1 MAATQAPTLKSAL
14 LSGKAGLLQSLQRL
28 TLDPNYVPARLPEG
42 MVVGIWGDA
51 VVRTP
56 DGTVR
61 ELKVGEMV
69 RKGYVIL
76 TSQNGIV
83 QLEAEGDRL
92 ARVPVDR
99 DGLEPTG
106 TGLSGGEDG
115 SLNGAERVGRVIEVV
130 SPADFD
136 FSAAERASN
145 AAASVTGTGLAA
157 PVASVADVTVKEDAG
172 HAVFTV
178 TLARSSDSA
187 TTLGLALTD
196 GTAQGGGIDYGTAG
210 TPQNLEVSLDNGA
223 TWTPATS
230 VTIPAGMQSA
240 LVRTPITSDSTYEP
254 DEGFTL
260 TTTLLA
266 GNVNVADPV
275 GVATIVDQLPYIQAV
290 NPVTVNEGA
299 GQAVFTVTLSN
310 ASKEPVTVR
319 YTTADGTAT
328 GGADYTPVTGLITFA
343 PGETSKTIAV
353 PILNDTVY
361 EGDETFK
368 LTLSEPVNAGLPTP
382 DVLGT
387 IQDDG
392 RGTGGTDD
400 DRPRVGTVSSP
411 AAREG
416 EPLDFTITLTTTS
429 TTPTVLDV
437 TPRSGSGTVGTDT
450 GPLEVSFDGGKTFT
464 TVTDGKVTVPPGT
477 DTLIVRVPTLPD
489 SDPETSETIFLDV
502 KAPADPAP
510 VYGTGTIEDVPLVSI
525 AGPAAVDEA
534 IGNATYTVTLNHAA
548 TVPVS
553 VTVKTVEGVALAGSD
568 YTAVNQVLTFAPG
581 ETSKTVLVPITNDD
595 VLEGKEAFTV
605 QLAAPA
611 GTVIDTA
618 HSSVLTEIADD
629 GLLDDGVNKDAP
641 KLAVTDLN
649 LPETS
654 GFAVFNVTLDKAS
667 GLATTVALALADG
680 TAKGGGVDYGSAGA
694 GNLQVSTDG
703 GTTWTDATTATFAA
717 GKTSVLV
724 RTPLVADALDDSGE
738 TFTLKATT
746 TAPADGT
753 SNASATGTA
762 TVYDLPTLRIDDQTV
777 NEATGTATFTVTLSS
792 ASSTAVTVR
801 YASVNDTATS
811 GSDYD
816 AVSGTLTFAPGEL
829 TRTIS
834 VPITD
839 DLVYE
844 GAETFKIQL
853 TSPSVNA
860 LIADDTGIGTIM
872 DDGTGTV
879 PPGVTPTDDRPRA
892 TINDVIVNEGAGTAT
907 FTVTLAGT
915 ATTPITL
922 GFATSDGTAK
932 AGLDYS
938 ATTGTLTFAPGETSK
953 SITVPILNDTV
964 YEGSET
970 FDVTLNNPSS
980 NVVLGDPL
988 GLGTIKDDGTG
999 PVPPGVTP
1007 DDDRPLVTIN
1017 DVQVNEAASKASFT
1031 VTLSNPSDL
1040 PVTVKYSSV
1049 NGTAEAGFDY
1059 DAVLGTLTFAP
1070 GELSKT
1076 IDVPLKNDTVYE
1088 GAETFQIV
1096 LTDPTNATVTAA
1108 GAGVDS
1114 TKDGTGV
1121 GTILDDGTGPVPPG
1135 VTPDNDTPA
1144 ASINDVVVNEAAGTA
1159 TFTVTLTNAAKMPV
1173 TVDYASADGTAT
1185 AGQDY
1190 AAVASTLTFAPG
1202 ETSKT
1207 ITVPILNDTVYE
1219 GSETFTINLS
1229 APANATITD
1238 GIGLGTIKDDGT
1250 GPVPPGVTPD
1260 NDTPAASINDVV
1272 VNEAAGTATF
1282 TVTLTNAAK
1291 MPVTVDY
1298 ASADGTATAGQDY
1311 AAVASTLTFAPGETS
1326 KTITVPILN
1335 DTVYEGSETF
1345 TINLSAPANATIT
1358 DGIGLGTIKDD
1369 GTGPVPPGVTPDN
1382 DTPAASINDVVVN
1395 EAAGTATFTVTLTN
1409 AAKMPVTIA
1418 YASAD
1423 GTATAGLDYTAVADT
1438 LTFAP
1443 GQTSQTITVDIRN
1456 DIVYEGSE
1464 TFTINLSAPANATI
1478 ADGIGL
1484 GTIKDDGT
1492 GPVPPGVTPDNDT
1505 PAASINDVV
1514 VNEAAG
1520 TATFTVTLTN
1530 AAKMPVTVDYAS
1542 ADGTA
1547 KAGLDYSVVPGTLT
1561 FDPGQTSKTITV
1573 SILND
1578 NVYEGAETFTINLS
1592 APTNAT
1598 IADGIGLGTIKD
1610 DGTGPVPPG
1619 VTPDNDTPLLTI
1631 DSPIVVENLAGA
1643 HVVFTLTLGNPS
1655 AVATTV
1661 SLALTDGTAKGA
1673 GVDYGSTGSNN
1684 LQVSTD
1690 GGTTWLDA
1698 TSATFAPNIT
1708 TLLVRTPLNNDK
1720 AIEPSEAFTL
1730 TATTTAGAT
1739 LSPTATGTGNI
1750 ADDDVAPIA
1759 NPDTGRG
1766 DEDTPITGS
1775 VLTNDTDA
1783 NGDPLTVTGFSVGG
1797 TPYVPG
1803 TTATIP
1809 GVGTITIAPT
1819 GVYTFNPLPNY
1830 DGPVPVITYTVT
1842 DSANPVNG
1850 TLTLTINPV
1859 NDAPIVTAGAVTP
1872 LSEEGLT
1879 GGLADTTGNVDTTNL
1894 VVNTGQI
1901 GLSDVEGSPMTV
1913 VWSPVTANYTQNGIG
1928 ISWTGQGTQTL
1939 VGRAD
1944 SGPEILTATIDNTG
1958 AYTVKLLGQI
1968 DHPSAGEDSLQLDF
1982 GVVVSDGVLSS
1993 PGTVSVRIED
2003 DSPAALVTQTSSV
2016 KLQDTN
2022 LLITLDTSGSMLTN
2036 IETGVLAGQTRLDVA
2051 KAAINNLMEAYS
2063 EFGSVRVRLVSFA
2076 NAATDQGNA
2085 WLTLAQ
2091 AKLVLDA
2098 ISTVNGIPGGITN
2111 YDVAIAAA
2119 TAAFGTAG
2127 SLPAAQTVAYFL
2139 SDGNPNRPAGSE
2151 GMNPSEESSWKTF
2164 LNTNNIT
2171 SYAIG
2176 IADGVGQSKLDPVAW
2191 NGTTTGGSE
2200 ANAVVVTDLAQLS
2213 AVLKNT
2219 VPIPSGDLSAGGTFR
2234 AGGQVGADKGNVQ
2247 SVTVDG
2253 VTYAYDTANSSSNPI
2268 TVSGGT
2274 GHYAYVLA
2282 TKTLVVTTSAGGK
2295 FYIDL
2300 DDGSYEYRV
2309 PASLAMATQTEVL
2322 SYVVAD
2328 KDGDTQHAQ
2337 IVVNVGTSTSSVV
2350 NSENVPTA
2358 THVGNSSDDILVGSA
2373 GNDYMIG
2380 GDGNDNLSGLLGND
2394 ALFGGWGN
2402 DTLVGGDGNDTL
2414 TGGQGNDVLTGGVG
2428 SDVFAWTLSDQ
2439 GTSGAPAVD
2448 TITDFNTSLPA
2459 DGGDIIDLRDLL
2471 AGENTSTLQ
2480 NYLEFTFSG
2489 SGSTA
2494 STTIHVSANGSF
2506 TGGTYSAAAEDQA
2519 IVLTGVDL
2527 RTSLGLDTAATDADI
2542 ISKMLTQGKL
2552 IVDP

>member
-437 TPRSGSGTVGTDT
+437 TPRSGSGTVGADT

-618 HSSVLTEIADD
+618 HASVLTEIADD

-811 GSDYD
+811 GSDYG

-892 TINDVIVNEGAGTAT
+892 TVNDVIVNEGAGTAT

-1173 TVDYASADGTAT
+1173 T
-1185 AGQDY
+1185 
-1190 AAVASTLTFAPG
+1190 
-1202 ETSKT
+1202 
-1207 ITVPILNDTVYE
+1207 
-1219 GSETFTINLS
+1219 
-1229 APANATITD
+1229 
-1238 GIGLGTIKDDGT
+1238 
-1250 GPVPPGVTPD
+1250 
-1260 NDTPAASINDVV
+1260 
-1272 VNEAAGTATF
+1272 
-1282 TVTLTNAAK
+1282 
-1291 MPVTVDY
+1291 
-1298 ASADGTATAGQDY
+1298 
-1311 AAVASTLTFAPGETS
+1311 
-1326 KTITVPILN
+1326 
-1335 DTVYEGSETF
+1335 
-1345 TINLSAPANATIT
+1345 
-1358 DGIGLGTIKDD
+1358 
-1369 GTGPVPPGVTPDN
+1369 
-1382 DTPAASINDVVVN
+1382 
-1395 EAAGTATFTVTLTN
+1395 
-1409 AAKMPVTIA
+1409 IA

-1443 GQTSQTITVDIRN
+1443 GQTSQTITVPILN

-1505 PAASINDVV
+1505 PS
-1514 VNEAAG
+1514 
-1520 TATFTVTLTN
+1520 
-1530 AAKMPVTVDYAS
+1530 
-1542 ADGTA
+1542 
-1547 KAGLDYSVVPGTLT
+1547 
-1561 FDPGQTSKTITV
+1561 
-1573 SILND
+1573 
-1578 NVYEGAETFTINLS
+1578 
-1592 APTNAT
+1592 
-1598 IADGIGLGTIKD
+1598 
-1610 DGTGPVPPG
+1610 
-1619 VTPDNDTPLLTI
+1619 LTI
-1631 DSPIVVENLAGA
+1631 DSPTVVENLAGGHA
-1643 HVVFTLTLGNPS
+1643 VFTLTLSNPS
-1655 AVATTV
+1655 TTATTV
-1661 SLALTDGTAKGA
+1661 GLALTDGSAKGL
-1673 GVDYGSTGSNN
+1673 GVDYGSTGGNN
-1684 LQVSTD
+1684 LQVSID
-1690 GGTTWLDA
+1690 GGATWVDA
-1698 TSATFAPNIT
+1698 TTATFAPNTT

-1739 LSPTATGTGNI
+1739 RSPTSTGTATI
-1750 ADDDVAPIA
+1750 ADDDVAPVA
-1759 NPDTGRG
+1759 LPDTGRG

-1842 DSANPVNG
+1842 DGANPVNG

>member
-299 GQAVFTVTLSN
+299 GQAVFTVALSN

-450 GPLEVSFDGGKTFT
+450 GPLEVSLDGGKTFT

-618 HSSVLTEIADD
+618 HASVLTEIADD

-694 GNLQVSTDG
+694 GNLQVSTNG

-811 GSDYD
+811 GSDYG

-1173 TVDYASADGTAT
+1173 T
-1185 AGQDY
+1185 
-1190 AAVASTLTFAPG
+1190 
-1202 ETSKT
+1202 
-1207 ITVPILNDTVYE
+1207 
-1219 GSETFTINLS
+1219 
-1229 APANATITD
+1229 
-1238 GIGLGTIKDDGT
+1238 
-1250 GPVPPGVTPD
+1250 
-1260 NDTPAASINDVV
+1260 
-1272 VNEAAGTATF
+1272 
-1282 TVTLTNAAK
+1282 
-1291 MPVTVDY
+1291 
-1298 ASADGTATAGQDY
+1298 
-1311 AAVASTLTFAPGETS
+1311 
-1326 KTITVPILN
+1326 
-1335 DTVYEGSETF
+1335 
-1345 TINLSAPANATIT
+1345 
-1358 DGIGLGTIKDD
+1358 
-1369 GTGPVPPGVTPDN
+1369 
-1382 DTPAASINDVVVN
+1382 
-1395 EAAGTATFTVTLTN
+1395 
-1409 AAKMPVTIA
+1409 IA

-1505 PAASINDVV
+1505 PS
-1514 VNEAAG
+1514 
-1520 TATFTVTLTN
+1520 
-1530 AAKMPVTVDYAS
+1530 
-1542 ADGTA
+1542 
-1547 KAGLDYSVVPGTLT
+1547 
-1561 FDPGQTSKTITV
+1561 
-1573 SILND
+1573 
-1578 NVYEGAETFTINLS
+1578 
-1592 APTNAT
+1592 
-1598 IADGIGLGTIKD
+1598 
-1610 DGTGPVPPG
+1610 
-1619 VTPDNDTPLLTI
+1619 LTI
-1631 DSPIVVENLAGA
+1631 DSPTVVENLAGGHA
-1643 HVVFTLTLGNPS
+1643 VFTLTLSNPS
-1655 AVATTV
+1655 TTATTV
-1661 SLALTDGTAKGA
+1661 GLALTDGSAKGL
-1673 GVDYGSTGSNN
+1673 GVDYGSTGGNN
-1684 LQVSTD
+1684 LQVSID
-1690 GGTTWLDA
+1690 GGATWVDA
-1698 TSATFAPNIT
+1698 TTATFAPNTT

-1739 LSPTATGTGNI
+1739 RSPTSTGTATI
-1750 ADDDVAPIA
+1750 ADDDVAPVA
-1759 NPDTGRG
+1759 LPDTGRG

-1842 DSANPVNG
+1842 DGANPVNG

-1913 VWSPVTANYTQNGIG
+1913 VWSPVTASYTQAGIP
-1928 ISWTGQGTQTL
+1928 ITWTGEGTQTL

-1944 SGPEILTATIDNTG
+1944 GGPVILTATIDNAG
-1958 AYTVKLLGQI
+1958 AYTVTLSGPI
-1968 DHPSAGEDSLQLDF
+1968 DHPAAGEDALQMDL
-1982 GVVVSDGVLSS
+1982 GVVVSDGALST

-2016 KLQDTN
+2016 RLQDTN
-2022 LLITLDTSGSMLTN
+2022 LLITLDTSGSMNTV
-2036 IETGVLAGQTRLDVA
+2036 ITSGTLAGKTQLYAAVVAIKQLLDSY
-2051 KAAINNLMEAYS
+2051 N
-2063 EFGSVRVRLVSFA
+2063 EFGDIKVRLVTFSGT
-2076 NAATDQGNA
+2076 ATDQGNS
-2085 WLTLAQ
+2085 WLDITAAKTLLSSLLA
-2091 AKLVLDA
+2091 
-2098 ISTVNGIPGGITN
+2098 GGGSTN
-2111 YDVAIAAA
+2111 YDAAMA
-2119 TAAFGTAG
+2119 
-2127 SLPAAQTVAYFL
+2127 AAQTAFSTGVVDTTTGRLSTGQNVAYFF
-2139 SDGNPNRPAGSE
+2139 SDGNPTTDNKPIVLPETARVDSA
-2151 GMNPSEESSWKTF
+2151 EEADWKSF
-2164 LNTNNIT
+2164 LNSNSIN
-2171 SYAIG
+2171 SFAIG
-2176 IADGVGQSKLDPVAW
+2176 ITSDVTTTKLNPIAW
-2191 NGTTTGGSE
+2191 NGTAGTE
-2200 ANAVVVTDLAQLS
+2200 ASSVVVTDLSQLNS
-2213 AVLKNT
+2213 VLQRT
-2219 VPIPSGDLSAGGTFR
+2219 VPIPSGDLVTGGTFR
-2234 AGGQVGADKGNVQ
+2234 SGAQLGADNGYIK

-2253 VTYAYDTANSSSNPI
+2253 VTYTYINGSSSDDPI
-2268 TVSGGT
+2268 IVSGGAEPEPHT
-2274 GHYAYVLA
+2274 YV
-2282 TKTLVVTTSAGGK
+2282 TSTNTLVVNTTAGGR
-2295 FYIDL
+2295 FLVDM
-2300 DDGSYEYRV
+2300 DDGTYEYRV
-2309 PASLAMATQTEVL
+2309 PATLASNKTEVM
-2322 SYVVAD
+2322 SYVITD
-2328 KDGDTQHAQ
+2328 KDGDIQHSE
-2337 IVVNVGTSTSSVV
+2337 ITVNVGTSASSIV

-2358 THVGNSSDDILVGSA
+2358 THIGTSGADTLTGSTGA
-2373 GNDYMIG
+2373 DYMIG
-2380 GDGNDNLSGLLGND
+2380 GDGNDHLSGLLGND
-2394 ALFGGWGN
+2394 TLIGGW
-2402 DTLVGGDGNDTL
+2402 GNDTL

>member
-299 GQAVFTVTLSN
+299 GQAVFTVALSN

-618 HSSVLTEIADD
+618 HASVLTEIADD

-703 GTTWTDATTATFAA
+703 GTTWTDATTVTFAA

-811 GSDYD
+811 GSDYG

-1017 DVQVNEAASKASFT
+1017 DVLVNEGSKSAIFT

-1040 PVTVKYSSV
+1040 DATVKYTSID
-1049 NGTAEAGFDY
+1049 GTGINKAEAGFDY
-1059 DAVLGTLTFAP
+1059 EAVLGTLIFKP
-1070 GELSKT
+1070 GDPLTQT
-1076 IDVPLKNDTVYE
+1076 ISVPLKNDTVYE

-1096 LTDPTNATVTAA
+1096 LTDPTNARVALA
-1108 GAGVDS
+1108 GAGVDT
-1114 TKDGTGV
+1114 TKDNTGI
-1121 GTILDDGTGPVPPG
+1121 GTIMDDGTGTLVDPTPNDPPPA
-1135 VTPDNDTPA
+1135 PDDDRPHV
-1144 ASINDVVVNEAAGTA
+1144 ASVSNAIAPEGSPLD
-1159 TFTVTLTNAAKMPV
+1159 FTVTLSN
-1173 TVDYASADGTAT
+1173 
-1185 AGQDY
+1185 
-1190 AAVASTLTFAPG
+1190 ASTSVTTVTLTLKDGSANI
-1202 ETSKT
+1202 TSDT
-1207 ITVPILNDTVYE
+1207 PQQLLVSFDNGTSYTTTTGILSGTGISVSVPAGITSFLVRVPTSDDAVYE
-1219 GSETFTINLS
+1219 GSETLS
-1229 APANATITD
+1229 LQAATPLDTAPVTGIGTITD
-1238 GIGLGTIKDDGT
+1238 VADLPKI
-1250 GPVPPGVTPD
+1250 
-1260 NDTPAASINDVV
+1260 SINDPAA
-1272 VNEAAGTATF
+1272 VNEGDGTNTVTF
-1282 TVTLTNAAK
+1282 TVTLSNASTL
-1291 MPVTVDY
+1291 PVTV
-1298 ASADGTATAGQDY
+1298 
-1311 AAVASTLTFAPGETS
+1311 
-1326 KTITVPILN
+1326 
-1335 DTVYEGSETF
+1335 
-1345 TINLSAPANATIT
+1345 
-1358 DGIGLGTIKDD
+1358 
-1369 GTGPVPPGVTPDN
+1369 
-1382 DTPAASINDVVVN
+1382 
-1395 EAAGTATFTVTLTN
+1395 
-1409 AAKMPVTIA
+1409 A
-1418 YASAD
+1418 Y
-1423 GTATAGLDYTAVADT
+1423 TT
-1438 LTFAP
+1438 
-1443 GQTSQTITVDIRN
+1443 
-1456 DIVYEGSE
+1456 
-1464 TFTINLSAPANATI
+1464 
-1478 ADGIGL
+1478 
-1484 GTIKDDGT
+1484 
-1492 GPVPPGVTPDNDT
+1492 
-1505 PAASINDVV
+1505 
-1514 VNEAAG
+1514 
-1520 TATFTVTLTN
+1520 
-1530 AAKMPVTVDYAS
+1530 

-1547 KAGLDYSVVPGTLT
+1547 KAGIGLDYESQSGILT
-1561 FDPGQTSKTITV
+1561 FAAGETAKTITV
-1573 SILND
+1573 AIRD
-1578 NVYEGAETFTINLS
+1578 DTVYEGPESFTVALS
-1592 APTNAT
+1592 SPTNSVILDGSGIAT
-1598 IADGIGLGTIKD
+1598 IMD
-1610 DGTGPVPPG
+1610 DGTG
-1619 VTPDNDTPLLTI
+1619 
-1631 DSPIVVENLAGA
+1631 
-1643 HVVFTLTLGNPS
+1643 
-1655 AVATTV
+1655 
-1661 SLALTDGTAKGA
+1661 
-1673 GVDYGSTGSNN
+1673 
-1684 LQVSTD
+1684 
-1690 GGTTWLDA
+1690 
-1698 TSATFAPNIT
+1698 
-1708 TLLVRTPLNNDK
+1708 
-1720 AIEPSEAFTL
+1720 
-1730 TATTTAGAT
+1730 
-1739 LSPTATGTGNI
+1739 
-1750 ADDDVAPIA
+1750 
-1759 NPDTGRG
+1759 
-1766 DEDTPITGS
+1766 
-1775 VLTNDTDA
+1775 
-1783 NGDPLTVTGFSVGG
+1783 
-1797 TPYVPG
+1797 
-1803 TTATIP
+1803 
-1809 GVGTITIAPT
+1809 
-1819 GVYTFNPLPNY
+1819 
-1830 DGPVPVITYTVT
+1830 
-1842 DSANPVNG
+1842 
-1850 TLTLTINPV
+1850 
-1859 NDAPIVTAGAVTP
+1859 
-1872 LSEEGLT
+1872 
-1879 GGLADTTGNVDTTNL
+1879 
-1894 VVNTGQI
+1894 
-1901 GLSDVEGSPMTV
+1901 
-1913 VWSPVTANYTQNGIG
+1913 
-1928 ISWTGQGTQTL
+1928 TL
-1939 VGRAD
+1939 VD
-1944 SGPEILTATIDNTG
+1944 PT
-1958 AYTVKLLGQI
+1958 
-1968 DHPSAGEDSLQLDF
+1968 
-1982 GVVVSDGVLSS
+1982 
-1993 PGTVSVRIED
+1993 
-2003 DSPAALVTQTSSV
+2003 
-2016 KLQDTN
+2016 
-2022 LLITLDTSGSMLTN
+2022 
-2036 IETGVLAGQTRLDVA
+2036 
-2051 KAAINNLMEAYS
+2051 
-2063 EFGSVRVRLVSFA
+2063 
-2076 NAATDQGNA
+2076 
-2085 WLTLAQ
+2085 
-2091 AKLVLDA
+2091 
-2098 ISTVNGIPGGITN
+2098 
-2111 YDVAIAAA
+2111 
-2119 TAAFGTAG
+2119 
-2127 SLPAAQTVAYFL
+2127 
-2139 SDGNPNRPAGSE
+2139 PN
-2151 GMNPSEESSWKTF
+2151 
-2164 LNTNNIT
+2164 
-2171 SYAIG
+2171 
-2176 IADGVGQSKLDPVAW
+2176 DP
-2191 NGTTTGGSE
+2191 
-2200 ANAVVVTDLAQLS
+2200 
-2213 AVLKNT
+2213 
-2219 VPIPSGDLSAGGTFR
+2219 
-2234 AGGQVGADKGNVQ
+2234 
-2247 SVTVDG
+2247 
-2253 VTYAYDTANSSSNPI
+2253 
-2268 TVSGGT
+2268 
-2274 GHYAYVLA
+2274 
-2282 TKTLVVTTSAGGK
+2282 
-2295 FYIDL
+2295 
-2300 DDGSYEYRV
+2300 
-2309 PASLAMATQTEVL
+2309 
-2322 SYVVAD
+2322 
-2328 KDGDTQHAQ
+2328 
-2337 IVVNVGTSTSSVV
+2337 
-2350 NSENVPTA
+2350 
-2358 THVGNSSDDILVGSA
+2358 
-2373 GNDYMIG
+2373 
-2380 GDGNDNLSGLLGND
+2380 
-2394 ALFGGWGN
+2394 
-2402 DTLVGGDGNDTL
+2402 
-2414 TGGQGNDVLTGGVG
+2414 
-2428 SDVFAWTLSDQ
+2428 
-2439 GTSGAPAVD
+2439 
-2448 TITDFNTSLPA
+2448 
-2459 DGGDIIDLRDLL
+2459 
-2471 AGENTSTLQ
+2471 
-2480 NYLEFTFSG
+2480 
-2489 SGSTA
+2489 
-2494 STTIHVSANGSF
+2494 
-2506 TGGTYSAAAEDQA
+2506 
-2519 IVLTGVDL
+2519 
-2527 RTSLGLDTAATDADI
+2527 
-2542 ISKMLTQGKL
+2542 
-2552 IVDP
+2552 

>member
-299 GQAVFTVTLSN
+299 GQAVFTVALSN

-618 HSSVLTEIADD
+618 HASVLTEIADD

-811 GSDYD
+811 GSDYG

-1173 TVDYASADGTAT
+1173 T
-1185 AGQDY
+1185 
-1190 AAVASTLTFAPG
+1190 
-1202 ETSKT
+1202 
-1207 ITVPILNDTVYE
+1207 
-1219 GSETFTINLS
+1219 
-1229 APANATITD
+1229 
-1238 GIGLGTIKDDGT
+1238 
-1250 GPVPPGVTPD
+1250 
-1260 NDTPAASINDVV
+1260 
-1272 VNEAAGTATF
+1272 
-1282 TVTLTNAAK
+1282 
-1291 MPVTVDY
+1291 
-1298 ASADGTATAGQDY
+1298 
-1311 AAVASTLTFAPGETS
+1311 
-1326 KTITVPILN
+1326 
-1335 DTVYEGSETF
+1335 
-1345 TINLSAPANATIT
+1345 
-1358 DGIGLGTIKDD
+1358 
-1369 GTGPVPPGVTPDN
+1369 
-1382 DTPAASINDVVVN
+1382 
-1395 EAAGTATFTVTLTN
+1395 
-1409 AAKMPVTIA
+1409 IA

-1505 PAASINDVV
+1505 PS
-1514 VNEAAG
+1514 
-1520 TATFTVTLTN
+1520 
-1530 AAKMPVTVDYAS
+1530 
-1542 ADGTA
+1542 
-1547 KAGLDYSVVPGTLT
+1547 
-1561 FDPGQTSKTITV
+1561 
-1573 SILND
+1573 
-1578 NVYEGAETFTINLS
+1578 
-1592 APTNAT
+1592 
-1598 IADGIGLGTIKD
+1598 
-1610 DGTGPVPPG
+1610 
-1619 VTPDNDTPLLTI
+1619 LTI
-1631 DSPIVVENLAGA
+1631 DSPTVVENLAGGHA
-1643 HVVFTLTLGNPS
+1643 VFTLTLSNPS
-1655 AVATTV
+1655 TTATTV
-1661 SLALTDGTAKGA
+1661 GLALTDGSAKGL
-1673 GVDYGSTGSNN
+1673 GVDYGSTGGNN
-1684 LQVSTD
+1684 LQVSID
-1690 GGTTWLDA
+1690 GGATWVDA
-1698 TSATFAPNIT
+1698 TTATFAPNTT

-1739 LSPTATGTGNI
+1739 RSPTSTGTATI
-1750 ADDDVAPIA
+1750 ADDDVAPVA
-1759 NPDTGRG
+1759 LPDTGRG

-1842 DSANPVNG
+1842 DGANPVNG

-1859 NDAPIVTAGAVTP
+1859 NDAPIIGASQVTV
-1872 LSEEGLT
+1872 SEEGLT
-1879 GGLADTTGNVDTTNL
+1879 GGIADSAGSPTDTTNSTTATNTLSITDPDSAAFTVTWASAPTDLSSQGKL
-1894 VVNTGQI
+1894 V
-1901 GLSDVEGSPMTV
+1901 D
-1913 VWSPVTANYTQNGIG
+1913 
-1928 ISWTGQGTQTL
+1928 SWTGIGTNHLIGKIDGGNGTPVLDATINNNGTYTVTL
-1939 VGRAD
+1939 LRSVSHSGTGEDILTLNLGVNVVD
-1944 SGPEILTATIDNTG
+1944 SGGATATS
-1958 AYTVKLLGQI
+1958 QI
-1968 DHPSAGEDSLQLDF
+1968 
-1982 GVVVSDGVLSS
+1982 
-1993 PGTVSVRIED
+1993 SVNVED
-2003 DSPAALVTQTSSV
+2003 DSPVAVSSQV
-2016 KLQDTN
+2016 RAVRLQDTN
-2022 LLITLDTSGSMLTN
+2022 LIITLDISGSMD
-2036 IETGVLAGQTRLDVA
+2036 GVRLSNARQAIKNLIASYDEFGDVA
-2051 KAAINNLMEAYS
+2051 I
-2063 EFGSVRVRLVSFA
+2063 RLVVFSDTA
-2076 NAATDQGNA
+2076 EALGSGWMLPSD
-2085 WLTLAQ
+2085 
-2091 AKLVLDA
+2091 
-2098 ISTVNGIPGGITN
+2098 IPPLIDGLIAGGRTN
-2111 YDVAIAAA
+2111 YDPAIALTK
-2119 TAAFGTAG
+2119 TAFETPGKFPSG
-2127 SLPAAQTVAYFL
+2127 QNVAYFI
-2139 SDGNPNRPAGSE
+2139 SDGNPNETAF
-2151 GMNPSEESSWKTF
+2151 GMNDLERNEWRTF
-2164 LNTNNIT
+2164 LN
-2171 SYAIG
+2171 SHEMRAYAIG
-2176 IADGVGQSKLDPVAW
+2176 ISDDVGLSALQPIAWDGRG
-2191 NGTTTGGSE
+2191 GGSPTSAE
-2200 ANAVVVTDLAQLS
+2200 VVADPANLS
-2213 AVLKNT
+2213 AVLQQT
-2219 VPIPSGDLSAGGTFR
+2219 VPIPSGDLTAGGAIG
-2234 AGGQVGADKGNVQ
+2234 AGGMVGADGGYIR
-2247 SVTVDG
+2247 SVTVNG
-2253 VTYAYDTANSSSNPI
+2253 VTYLWADSRTNLISVTGGSGVYTFDTSTKVLI
-2268 TVSGGT
+2268 VGTSG
-2274 GHYAYVLA
+2274 A
-2282 TKTLVVTTSAGGK
+2282 TLSDGKVAGSR
-2295 FYIDL
+2295 FIVDL
-2300 DDGSYEYRV
+2300 DEGTFEYRV
-2309 PASLAMATQTEVL
+2309 PTAMASDRIERMTYTL
-2322 SYVVAD
+2322 SDIDSANRTPY
-2328 KDGDTQHAQ
+2328 GDTQTGE
-2337 IVVNVGTSTSSVV
+2337 VVVQVGTSTSVGTTYIGDAAR
-2350 NSENVPTA
+2350 SESIFGGLGHDTL
-2358 THVGNSSDDILVGSA
+2358 GGLA
-2373 GNDYMIG
+2373 GNDTLSG
-2380 GDGNDNLSGLLGND
+2380 GDGNDKLLG
-2394 ALFGGWGN
+2394 GMG
-2402 DTLVGGDGNDTL
+2402 V
-2414 TGGQGNDVLTGGVG
+2414 DVLTGGLG
-2428 SDVFAWTLSDQ
+2428 SDVFAWSLGD
-2439 GTSGAPAVD
+2439 SGALGTPSVD
-2448 TITDFNTSLPA
+2448 TITDFDTRLPSA
-2459 DGGDIIDLRDLL
+2459 GGDIIDLRDLL

>member
-553 VTVKTVEGVALAGSD
+553 VKVQTVDGVAKAGSD
-568 YTAVNQVLTFAPG
+568 YTPVDPLPLVLNFAPG
-581 ETSKTVLVPITNDD
+581 EITKTVLVPIINDN
-595 VLEGKEAFTV
+595 VLEGREAFTI
-605 QLAAPA
+605 QLGAPS
-611 GTVIDTA
+611 GTAIDPA
-618 HSSVLTEIADD
+618 HASVVTEIVDD

-811 GSDYD
+811 GSDYG

-1173 TVDYASADGTAT
+1173 T
-1185 AGQDY
+1185 
-1190 AAVASTLTFAPG
+1190 
-1202 ETSKT
+1202 
-1207 ITVPILNDTVYE
+1207 
-1219 GSETFTINLS
+1219 
-1229 APANATITD
+1229 
-1238 GIGLGTIKDDGT
+1238 
-1250 GPVPPGVTPD
+1250 
-1260 NDTPAASINDVV
+1260 
-1272 VNEAAGTATF
+1272 
-1282 TVTLTNAAK
+1282 
-1291 MPVTVDY
+1291 
-1298 ASADGTATAGQDY
+1298 
-1311 AAVASTLTFAPGETS
+1311 
-1326 KTITVPILN
+1326 
-1335 DTVYEGSETF
+1335 
-1345 TINLSAPANATIT
+1345 
-1358 DGIGLGTIKDD
+1358 
-1369 GTGPVPPGVTPDN
+1369 
-1382 DTPAASINDVVVN
+1382 
-1395 EAAGTATFTVTLTN
+1395 
-1409 AAKMPVTIA
+1409 IA

-1423 GTATAGLDYTAVADT
+1423 GTATAV
-1438 LTFAP
+1438 
-1443 GQTSQTITVDIRN
+1443 
-1456 DIVYEGSE
+1456 
-1464 TFTINLSAPANATI
+1464 
-1478 ADGIGL
+1478 
-1484 GTIKDDGT
+1484 
-1492 GPVPPGVTPDNDT
+1492 
-1505 PAASINDVV
+1505 
-1514 VNEAAG
+1514 
-1520 TATFTVTLTN
+1520 
-1530 AAKMPVTVDYAS
+1530 
-1542 ADGTA
+1542 
-1547 KAGLDYSVVPGTLT
+1547 
-1561 FDPGQTSKTITV
+1561 
-1573 SILND
+1573 
-1578 NVYEGAETFTINLS
+1578 
-1592 APTNAT
+1592 
-1598 IADGIGLGTIKD
+1598 
-1610 DGTGPVPPG
+1610 
-1619 VTPDNDTPLLTI
+1619 
-1631 DSPIVVENLAGA
+1631 
-1643 HVVFTLTLGNPS
+1643 
-1655 AVATTV
+1655 
-1661 SLALTDGTAKGA
+1661 
-1673 GVDYGSTGSNN
+1673 
-1684 LQVSTD
+1684 
-1690 GGTTWLDA
+1690 
-1698 TSATFAPNIT
+1698 
-1708 TLLVRTPLNNDK
+1708 
-1720 AIEPSEAFTL
+1720 
-1730 TATTTAGAT
+1730 
-1739 LSPTATGTGNI
+1739 
-1750 ADDDVAPIA
+1750 
-1759 NPDTGRG
+1759 
-1766 DEDTPITGS
+1766 
-1775 VLTNDTDA
+1775 
-1783 NGDPLTVTGFSVGG
+1783 
-1797 TPYVPG
+1797 
-1803 TTATIP
+1803 
-1809 GVGTITIAPT
+1809 
-1819 GVYTFNPLPNY
+1819 
-1830 DGPVPVITYTVT
+1830 
-1842 DSANPVNG
+1842 
-1850 TLTLTINPV
+1850 
-1859 NDAPIVTAGAVTP
+1859 
-1872 LSEEGLT
+1872 
-1879 GGLADTTGNVDTTNL
+1879 
-1894 VVNTGQI
+1894 
-1901 GLSDVEGSPMTV
+1901 
-1913 VWSPVTANYTQNGIG
+1913 
-1928 ISWTGQGTQTL
+1928 
-1939 VGRAD
+1939 
-1944 SGPEILTATIDNTG
+1944 
-1958 AYTVKLLGQI
+1958 
-1968 DHPSAGEDSLQLDF
+1968 
-1982 GVVVSDGVLSS
+1982 
-1993 PGTVSVRIED
+1993 
-2003 DSPAALVTQTSSV
+2003 
-2016 KLQDTN
+2016 
-2022 LLITLDTSGSMLTN
+2022 
-2036 IETGVLAGQTRLDVA
+2036 
-2051 KAAINNLMEAYS
+2051 
-2063 EFGSVRVRLVSFA
+2063 
-2076 NAATDQGNA
+2076 
-2085 WLTLAQ
+2085 
-2091 AKLVLDA
+2091 
-2098 ISTVNGIPGGITN
+2098 
-2111 YDVAIAAA
+2111 
-2119 TAAFGTAG
+2119 
-2127 SLPAAQTVAYFL
+2127 
-2139 SDGNPNRPAGSE
+2139 
-2151 GMNPSEESSWKTF
+2151 
-2164 LNTNNIT
+2164 
-2171 SYAIG
+2171 
-2176 IADGVGQSKLDPVAW
+2176 
-2191 NGTTTGGSE
+2191 
-2200 ANAVVVTDLAQLS
+2200 
-2213 AVLKNT
+2213 
-2219 VPIPSGDLSAGGTFR
+2219 
-2234 AGGQVGADKGNVQ
+2234 
-2247 SVTVDG
+2247 
-2253 VTYAYDTANSSSNPI
+2253 
-2268 TVSGGT
+2268 
-2274 GHYAYVLA
+2274 
-2282 TKTLVVTTSAGGK
+2282 
-2295 FYIDL
+2295 
-2300 DDGSYEYRV
+2300 
-2309 PASLAMATQTEVL
+2309 
-2322 SYVVAD
+2322 
-2328 KDGDTQHAQ
+2328 
-2337 IVVNVGTSTSSVV
+2337 
-2350 NSENVPTA
+2350 
-2358 THVGNSSDDILVGSA
+2358 
-2373 GNDYMIG
+2373 
-2380 GDGNDNLSGLLGND
+2380 
-2394 ALFGGWGN
+2394 
-2402 DTLVGGDGNDTL
+2402 
-2414 TGGQGNDVLTGGVG
+2414 
-2428 SDVFAWTLSDQ
+2428 
-2439 GTSGAPAVD
+2439 
-2448 TITDFNTSLPA
+2448 
-2459 DGGDIIDLRDLL
+2459 
-2471 AGENTSTLQ
+2471 
-2480 NYLEFTFSG
+2480 
-2489 SGSTA
+2489 
-2494 STTIHVSANGSF
+2494 
-2506 TGGTYSAAAEDQA
+2506 
-2519 IVLTGVDL
+2519 
-2527 RTSLGLDTAATDADI
+2527 
-2542 ISKMLTQGKL
+2542 
-2552 IVDP
+2552 